1 MVKTDDKLSR
11 LLDIAVRG
19 KEELTNDQIE
29 AIYVMCLLL
38 SRTERELLMEKI
50 WTANNTERIDI
61 IKKKITP
68 DIFQEYLNAPSE
80 AELIIYENGEV
91 RIGVDIEYTFEGYDK
106 FVTLYRD
113 FFIPTSFEKFIK
125 RIIYC
130 MTLEMSGD

>member
-1 MVKTDDKLSR
+1 MNQK
-11 LLDIAVRG
+11 
-19 KEELTNDQIE
+19 IE

-68 DIFQEYLNAPSE
+68 DIFQEYIDAPSE

-125 RIIYC
+125 GIIYC
-130 MTLEMSGD
+130 MTLKMSGD